1 MLFRLV
7 FDGFVLLILY
17 DPYFGIYKSRKPSYK
32 NQVIRNMAARERKSV
47 TVKIPETLLNDIDS
61 MIEAGEFNDRTDA
74 VLQALWYQVHKRELR
89 SELMHDIVKDVT
101 SNVLGN
107 LYSDDNKKYF
117 MSLFDEL
124 EKSKW
129 SKRFK
134 R

>member
-1 MLFRLV
+1 
-7 FDGFVLLILY
+7 
-17 DPYFGIYKSRKPSYK
+17 
-32 NQVIRNMAARERKSV
+32 MAARERRSV